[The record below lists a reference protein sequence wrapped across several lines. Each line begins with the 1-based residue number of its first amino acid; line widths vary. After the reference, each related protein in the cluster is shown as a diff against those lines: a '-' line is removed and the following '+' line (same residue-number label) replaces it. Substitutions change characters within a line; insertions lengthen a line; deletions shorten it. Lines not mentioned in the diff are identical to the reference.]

1 MEPIMKTLIVITV
14 LTMSSVASA
23 KINGLFQT
31 AQVSTPTIA
40 VSLGSQEG
48 VSELEARIKAK
59 GIAENYAWSMTSF
72 NSANR
77 NDYPFSE
84 ILKSVNDTC
93 KNSEKLQLEGE
104 KITYDLYTS
113 LVDGNSYVRGVLT
126 FKYKCPEMSHI

>member
-1 MEPIMKTLIVITV
+1 MKTLIVITV
-14 LTMSSVASA
+14 LAMSSVASA

-48 VSELEARIKAK
+48 VSELEARIKVK
-59 GIAENYAWSMTSF
+59 GIAENYAWAMTTF

-84 ILKSVNDTC
+84 ILKSVDNTC